1 MSEDFP
7 KFWDAFREARERST
21 YIVKDSNYL
30 RSLEANKK
38 NTNNNNS
45 DLINQLIKLKMENA
59 EYKTKQDK
67 LIFEN
72 RVMKEY
78 LFKQRINKFTDK
90 SGKMYTID
98 KDQNINKFIVPLKEY
113 PCSSSDWGFG
123 GLGGYS

>member
-38 NTNNNNS
+38 NYDNNS
-45 DLINQLIKLKMENA
+45 DLINQIIKLKMENA
-59 EYKTKQDK
+59 EYKTKHDK

-78 LFKQRINKFTDK
+78 LLKQNINIFTDK
-90 SGKMYTID
+90 SGKIYTID
-98 KDQNINKFIVPLKEY
+98 KDENINKFIVPLKEY
-113 PCSSSDWGFG
+113 PSSLSDWGFG